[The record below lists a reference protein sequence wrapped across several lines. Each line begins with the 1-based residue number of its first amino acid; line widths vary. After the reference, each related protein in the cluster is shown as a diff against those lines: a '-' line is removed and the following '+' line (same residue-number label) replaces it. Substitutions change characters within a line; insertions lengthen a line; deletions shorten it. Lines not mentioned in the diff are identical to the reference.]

1 MVRPSRTS
9 DEDDPL
15 VLKSRLMEGSLKVLF
30 SHDFSSIIIY
40 DCGLSML
47 CCLLSQVDIGY
58 LLRVVSIHTFPAPLS
73 LKHASGRF
81 LVKGQACDL
90 CNAALC
96 VIFSLKL
103 PKLPSFIIP
112 VACGCVIFG

>member
-47 CCLLSQVDIGY
+47 CCLLSQVDIGD
-58 LLRVVSIHTFPAPLS
+58 LLRAVSIHTFPVPLS
-73 LKHASGRF
+73 LKHVGASWSKDRH
-81 LVKGQACDL
+81 AI
-90 CNAALC
+90 C

-112 VACGCVIFG
+112 VARGCVIFG